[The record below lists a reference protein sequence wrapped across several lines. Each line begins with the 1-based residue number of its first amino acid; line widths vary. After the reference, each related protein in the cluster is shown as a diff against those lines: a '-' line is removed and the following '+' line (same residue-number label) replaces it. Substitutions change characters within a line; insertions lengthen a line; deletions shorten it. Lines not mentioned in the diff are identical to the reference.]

1 MFSIQWTFK
10 KREEVKMSVEDN
22 GTVEDSCPVVEDN
35 RPVLIKS
42 KNEFVAVVPLKTLV
56 QHSVIFKSLVDFKH
70 DTSDAQA
77 GLPF

>member
-1 MFSIQWTFK
+1 
-10 KREEVKMSVEDN
+10 MSVEDKCPLEDN
-22 GTVEDSCPVVEDN
+22 CPVEDSSPAVEDN